1 MFSAANVSA
10 PLSNKPC
17 ICNFTEHFM
26 RKDTKTTFRNSDL
39 GRAKPKRHFLKTFVN
54 DNLKQQ
60 KRLHSDTG
68 LVVDR
73 TSPAT
78 VLRIIFGLI
87 VVHLLV
93 IGGVMLRGNIA
104 RSTTGPAVVPSITP
118 PPAIPAAEVTP
129 APVAETSPV
138 PAPVQPTAPA
148 SQPAVATNETHITQA
163 PINMEAVAPV
173 AQPTPTVEPVAV
185 NPAPVPA
192 QPAAP
197 TVEVKHLVNSGD
209 TWGRVAAQYGIT
221 EDVLKGANPS
231 LAARTNLPGG
241 AYLSVPVPA
250 DSNAAK
256 AVQAARPVV
265 KDTARYHVVKRGENL
280 GAIARKYK
288 LSLNKLLKLNNMTNA
303 DARRLKVGR
312 KLKVSE

>member
-1 MFSAANVSA
+1 
-10 PLSNKPC
+10 
-17 ICNFTEHFM
+17 M
-26 RKDTKTTFRNSDL
+26 RKDTKATFRNSDL
-39 GRAKPKRHFLKTFVN
+39 GRAKPKRHFLKTFV
-54 DNLKQQ
+54 DENLKE
-60 KRLHSDTG
+60 KRHYSDTG

-93 IGGVMLRGNIA
+93 IGGVMLRGNITK
-104 RSTTGPAVVPSITP
+104 SNSGPAVVPTITP
-118 PPAIPAAEVTP
+118 PPAIP
-129 APVAETSPV
+129 VAEARPV
-138 PAPVQPTAPA
+138 PAVDAAPA
-148 SQPAVATNETHITQA
+148 PAPAQPAVAATPAPAQPAANDTHITQA
-163 PINMEAVAPV
+163 PINMEAVTAPV
-173 AQPTPTVEPVAV
+173 QPVATVEPVAV
-185 NPAPVPA
+185 QPAPA
-192 QPAAP
+192 PAAP
-197 TVEVKHLVNSGD
+197 ATPSVEVKHLVNSGD

-241 AYLSVPVPA
+241 TYLTVPVPA
-250 DSNAAK
+250 DSAAAQAAQAAK
-256 AVQAARPVV
+256 PVV

-280 GAIARKYK
+280 GLIARKYK
-288 LSLNKLLKLNNMTNA
+288 LSLPKLLKLNNMTNA